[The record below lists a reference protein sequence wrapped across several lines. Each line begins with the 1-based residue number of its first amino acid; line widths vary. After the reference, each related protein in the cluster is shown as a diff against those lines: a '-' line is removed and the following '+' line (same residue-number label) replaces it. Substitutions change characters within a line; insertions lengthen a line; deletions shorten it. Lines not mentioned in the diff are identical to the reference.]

1 MPVTGKTITRM
12 HFSRLCL
19 NGSVAQSV
27 EQWSEEPRVG
37 SSILSGSTND
47 IITKQSI
54 GLLPKML
61 KVRFFCFLPKKISSI
76 G

>member
-1 MPVTGKTITRM
+1 MLVIGETITRM

-19 NGSVAQSV
+19 NGSVAQLV

-47 IITKQSI
+47 IYNEAVDRVTSQN
-54 GLLPKML
+54 
-61 KVRFFCFLPKKISSI
+61 VESSI
-76 G
+76 LLFSA

>member
-1 MPVTGKTITRM
+1 MLVIGETITRM

-19 NGSVAQSV
+19 NGSVAQLV

-37 SSILSGSTND
+37 CSIQPGSTND

-54 GLLPKML
+54 W
-61 KVRFFCFLPKKISSI
+61 VTSQNVESSI
-76 G
+76 LLFVVNAN